1 MIMLIEKREQPR
13 HLKDSN
19 ETLQSY
25 MSLIVV
31 FVAPYKDLNNVIDSE
46 KKESLIFEKTLT
58 LFGTPTYKLKDF

>member
-1 MIMLIEKREQPR
+1 MLIEKREQPR